1 MSLTRELFLGCIK
14 VHILYHAGQEPI
26 YGLRLME
33 ELLRRGYTLSAGSLY
48 PMLHSLEA
56 QGLLVSQ
63 KSVIAGKARRCYSL
77 TRAGR
82 RALRQAQSQAVE
94 LLNEIRDDPVPA

>member
-1 MSLTRELFLGCIK
+1 MSLARELFLGFIK
-14 VHILYHAGQEPI
+14 VHILYHAVQEPI

-33 ELLRRGYTLSAGSLY
+33 TLLRRGYTFSAVSLY

-77 TRAGR
+77 TRTGR
-82 RALRQAQSQAVE
+82 RALRQARAGLWSY
-94 LLNEIRDDPVPA
+94 